1 LIYLNNFV
9 LNNIKMKKL
18 IAAII
23 LGAFVMIGISSCSSR
38 QGCPGVADSYKFR
51 GNNRGVWR

>member
-1 LIYLNNFV
+1 V
-9 LNNIKMKKL
+9 LNNITMKKL